1 MTYEY
6 RYYMMELDE
15 DTLKWSWNM
24 SMSSKKPVSIEELLE
39 EFSMGMG
46 DIGQYMIVR
55 VLDKVTMIDGKKLR
69 EEN

>member
-1 MTYEY
+1 
-6 RYYMMELDE
+6 MMELDE